1 MNGIAERVQTGADCN
16 SAQFSLLLSETLP
29 DDSLPNGDYAMK
41 HIGIKKLYYSISEV
55 STITGL
61 EQYVLRYWE
70 SEFPQ
75 LKPAKNR
82 AGNRIYTNKDI
93 KLIIYINKLLRDER
107 YTIEGAKKVLEEYV
121 PESEA
126 VEQLELLSVPQK
138 KKIQDDEIRSD
149 LVEVK
154 QFLEDL
160 AVRLK

>member
-1 MNGIAERVQTGADCN
+1 
-16 SAQFSLLLSETLP
+16 
-29 DDSLPNGDYAMK
+29 MK

-55 STITGL
+55 STITAL

-93 KLIIYINKLLRDER
+93 KLIIYIKKLLRDER
-107 YTIEGAKKVLEEYV
+107 YTIEGAKRVLEEYV
-121 PESEA
+121 PEAER

-138 KKIQDDEIRSD
+138 KKVTDEEIRTD
-149 LVEVK
+149 MLEVR
-154 QFLEDL
+154 QFLEEL
-160 AVRLK
+160 SEKLK

>member
-1 MNGIAERVQTGADCN
+1 
-16 SAQFSLLLSETLP
+16 
-29 DDSLPNGDYAMK
+29 MK

-93 KLIIYINKLLRDER
+93 KLILYIKKLLRDER

-138 KKIQDDEIRSD
+138 KKISDDEIRAD

-154 QFLEDL
+154 EFLEDL

>member
-1 MNGIAERVQTGADCN
+1 
-16 SAQFSLLLSETLP
+16 
-29 DDSLPNGDYAMK
+29 MK

-93 KLIIYINKLLRDER
+93 KLIIYIKKLLRDER
-107 YTIEGAKKVLEEYV
+107 YTIEGAKRVLEEYV
-121 PESEA
+121 PEAES
-126 VEQLELLSVPQK
+126 VEQLELLNVPQK
-138 KKIQDDEIRSD
+138 KKVTDEEIRTD
-149 LVEVK
+149 MLEVK
-154 QFLEDL
+154 QFLEEL
-160 AVRLK
+160 AEKFK

>member
-1 MNGIAERVQTGADCN
+1 
-16 SAQFSLLLSETLP
+16 
-29 DDSLPNGDYAMK
+29 MK

-93 KLIIYINKLLRDER
+93 KLIIYIKKLLRDER

-121 PESEA
+121 PETEGA
-126 VEQLELLSVPQK
+126 EQLELLNVPQK
-138 KKIQDDEIRSD
+138 KKIQDEEIRVD

-160 AVRLK
+160 AERLK

>member
-1 MNGIAERVQTGADCN
+1 
-16 SAQFSLLLSETLP
+16 
-29 DDSLPNGDYAMK
+29 MK

-55 STITGL
+55 STITAL

-93 KLIIYINKLLRDER
+93 KLILYIKKLLRDER

-121 PESEA
+121 PEAET

-138 KKIQDDEIRSD
+138 KKVTDEEIRTD
-149 LVEVK
+149 MLEVR

-160 AVRLK
+160 VEKLK

>member
-1 MNGIAERVQTGADCN
+1 
-16 SAQFSLLLSETLP
+16 
-29 DDSLPNGDYAMK
+29 MK

-93 KLIIYINKLLRDER
+93 KLILYIKKLLRDER

-138 KKIQDDEIRSD
+138 KKISDDEIRSD

-154 QFLEDL
+154 EFLEDL

>member
-1 MNGIAERVQTGADCN
+1 
-16 SAQFSLLLSETLP
+16 
-29 DDSLPNGDYAMK
+29 MK

-93 KLIIYINKLLRDER
+93 KLIIYIKKLLRDER

-160 AVRLK
+160 AVRLKWRELTPRRTGDIVPPLTWSYR

>member
-1 MNGIAERVQTGADCN
+1 
-16 SAQFSLLLSETLP
+16 
-29 DDSLPNGDYAMK
+29 MK

-55 STITGL
+55 STITAL

-93 KLIIYINKLLRDER
+93 KLIIYIKKLLRDER
-107 YTIEGAKKVLEEYV
+107 YTIEGAKRVLEEYV
-121 PESEA
+121 PEAET

-138 KKIQDDEIRSD
+138 KKVTDEEIRTD
-149 LVEVK
+149 MLEVR
-154 QFLEDL
+154 QFLEEL
-160 AVRLK
+160 SEKLK

>member
-1 MNGIAERVQTGADCN
+1 
-16 SAQFSLLLSETLP
+16 
-29 DDSLPNGDYAMK
+29 MK

-93 KLIIYINKLLRDER
+93 KLIIYIKKLLRDER
-107 YTIEGAKKVLEEYV
+107 YTIEGAKRVLDEYV
-121 PESEA
+121 PESETA
-126 VEQLELLSVPQK
+126 EQLELLTVPQRK
-138 KKIQDDEIRSD
+138 KVQDEEIRAD
-149 LVEVK
+149 IIEVK

-160 AVRLK
+160 AAKLK

>member
-1 MNGIAERVQTGADCN
+1 
-16 SAQFSLLLSETLP
+16 
-29 DDSLPNGDYAMK
+29 MK

-82 AGNRIYTNKDI
+82 ASNKIYTNKDI
-93 KLIIYINKLLRDER
+93 KLIIYIKKLLRDER

-154 QFLEDL
+154 QFLEDM